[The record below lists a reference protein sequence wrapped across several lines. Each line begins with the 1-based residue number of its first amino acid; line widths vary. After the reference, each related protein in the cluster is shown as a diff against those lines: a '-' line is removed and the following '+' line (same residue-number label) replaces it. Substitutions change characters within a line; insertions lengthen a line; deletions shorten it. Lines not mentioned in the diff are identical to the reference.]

1 MDTIRVEPS
10 ATLATRVRPPH
21 LRRDLVSRPRLLER
35 LDEGAGHDQT
45 LVSAPAGYGKTT
57 LLAEWA
63 ASMGRP
69 VAWLALAETDA
80 DPAVLR
86 AEAAASLGR
95 IASDASAALVLDG
108 YERVAGTAAESAIA
122 ELVRGRRAGLQL
134 VVAGRV
140 EPRALVRDAVAI
152 RAPELRMTDV
162 EAAELLHRALGGSL
176 AAREVER
183 RIERCDG
190 VPAALRAATETE
202 AEEPAD
208 GLTEPELSLLRLLT
222 DGFTSREIAH
232 ELELSPYAVDAR
244 TRAVYRKL
252 GVSSR
257 VGAVARAHEFG
268 VG

>member
-35 LDEGAGHDQT
+35 LDEGAGHDLT

-63 ASMGRP
+63 ASRAGP

-86 AEAAASLGR
+86 AEALASLGR
-95 IASDASAALVLDG
+95 IALDEGAALVLDG
-108 YERVAGTAAESAIA
+108 YERVAGTPAEGAIT
-122 ELVRGRRAGLQL
+122 ELVRGRRAGLQ
-134 VVAGRV
+134 VVVVGRV
-140 EPRALVRDAVAI
+140 EPRVLVRDALAI

-162 EAAELLHRALGGSL
+162 EASELLHRALGGSL
-176 AAREVER
+176 AVREVQR

-190 VPAALRAATETE
+190 VPAALRAAAETG
-202 AEEPAD
+202 AEEPTD
-208 GLTEPELSLLRLLT
+208 TLTEPELSLLRLLT
-222 DGFTSREIAH
+222 GGFTSREIAH
-232 ELELSPYAVDAR
+232 VLELSPHAVDAR
-244 TRAVYRKL
+244 TRTVYRKL

-257 VGAVARAHEFG
+257 AGAVARAHEFG

>member
-1 MDTIRVEPS
+1 VDTIRVEPS

-35 LDEGAGHDQT
+35 LDDGAEHDLT

-63 ASMGRP
+63 ASVGRP
-69 VAWLALAETDA
+69 VAWLALAESDA

-95 IASDASAALVLDG
+95 VASEQQAALVLDG
-108 YERVAGTAAESAIA
+108 YERVAGAAADGAIA
-122 ELVRGRRAGLQL
+122 ELVRERRAGLQL

-140 EPRALVRDAVAI
+140 EPSVLVRDSVAI
-152 RAPELRMTDV
+152 RASELLMTDV
-162 EAAELLHRALGGSL
+162 EASELLHRALGGSL
-176 AAREVER
+176 AVREVER

-190 VPAALRAATETE
+190 VPAALRAAAETDSD
-202 AEEPAD
+202 EPA
-208 GLTEPELSLLRLLT
+208 GALTEPELSVLRLLA
-222 DGFTSREIAH
+222 DGFSSWEIVR
-232 ELELSPYAVDAR
+232 ELELPPDTVEAR
-244 TRAVYRKL
+244 TQAVYRKL
-252 GVSSR
+252 GVGSR
-257 VGAVARAHEFG
+257 AGAVARAHEFG

>member
-10 ATLATRVRPPH
+10 ATLATRVRRPH

-35 LDEGAGHDQT
+35 LDEGAGHDLT

-63 ASMGRP
+63 ASTGRP
-69 VAWLALAETDA
+69 VAWLALAEADA

-95 IASDASAALVLDG
+95 TASHESAALVLDG
-108 YERVAGTAAESAIA
+108 YERVAGTAAEGAIT
-122 ELVRGRRAGLQL
+122 ELVRGRRAGLQV

-140 EPRALVRDAVAI
+140 EPSVLVRDAVAI

-176 AAREVER
+176 AVREVER

-190 VPAALRAATETE
+190 VPAALRAAAETDV
-202 AEEPAD
+202 EEPAD
-208 GLTEPELSLLRLLT
+208 VLTEPELSLLRLLA
-222 DGFTSREIAH
+222 DGFTPGEIAR
-232 ELELSPYAVDAR
+232 ELELSPDAVDAR
-244 TRAVYRKL
+244 TRTVFGKL
-252 GVSSR
+252 GVGSR
-257 VGAVARAHEFG
+257 AGAVARAHELG
-268 VG
+268 LD